1 MRHTLRLLFCV
12 LLFAALIAEAI
23 ASSTVATSAQL
34 GISLERGVVHSG
46 AEWCDVVPSQLKPS
60 DDVCAGF
67 F

>member
-46 AEWCDVVPSQLKPS
+46 AMWCQ
-60 DDVCAGF
+60 AN
-67 F
+67 